1 MDQEPRERTG
11 YTFRKEFVNLSYG
24 ELLINT
30 VAVDFH
36 KESGAI
42 VGIKKKPA
50 RRDPFFVQMPARW
63 KLIV

>member
-42 VGIKKKPA
+42 VGIKKNRQGVIRSSCKCL
-50 RRDPFFVQMPARW
+50 RDGSS
-63 KLIV
+63 